1 MRLEPHDIRALCG
14 ELAARCD
21 GAVVQ
26 RAWSGRDD
34 EVLLQLRAP
43 GHTEIVLLAAGTPWA
58 RMHLVPERTTRPEEP
73 APFVALLRK
82 QLVGLRLRG
91 VEARGD
97 DRVAGLV
104 FEGRGE
110 RWKLQAE
117 LTGRH
122 GNLFLLDAGG
132 VIRGSLRANV
142 SHRRELGVGHPYEAP
157 QPRRADQ
164 GADGDDEAPGVLP
177 ALEARD
183 DAPAPLSAW
192 LHERVEAAIA
202 DDEATRRQTDAAR
215 RVRKELERARRRAEK
230 IARDSARAESA
241 GELRRRGELLQS
253 AWGRV
258 ERGAKSVTVV
268 DYYDPA
274 QAEVEIP
281 LDPTR
286 DLAQNVDRY
295 FREARRLDAARA
307 LIEERLAAA
316 RAAEQA
322 LAAALAR
329 IEAEDAEISEL
340 LADLEA
346 RRFLPR
352 EGRTGQPGQRGR
364 SERAAQPARA
374 PYRRFVS
381 RAGREILVGRGARE
395 NDELSLRV
403 ARGRDLWL
411 HVDDAA
417 GAHVIVRLEKGESV
431 DQDTLVDA
439 AILAAHYSKRRE
451 DGVVEVRYARPTDL
465 RKPRGAP
472 AGLVSVLRSKT
483 VTVRMEQERIERLF
497 AEAPTD
503 SFP

>member
-43 GHTEIVLLAAGTPWA
+43 GHTELVLIAAGTPWA
-58 RMHLVPERTTRPEEP
+58 RLHLVPERTARPEEP

-82 QLVGLRLRG
+82 QLVGLRLRE

-97 DRVAGLV
+97 DRVAGLI

-110 RWKLQAE
+110 RWILQAE

-122 GNLFLLDAGG
+122 GNLFLLDAGRT
-132 VIRGSLRANV
+132 IRGSLRANV
-142 SHRRELGVGHPYEAP
+142 SHRRDLSVGHHYEP
-157 QPRRADQ
+157 PEPRGDAE
-164 GADGDDEAPGVLP
+164 GAGPEGEEAPGVLP
-177 ALEARD
+177 ALEASGE
-183 DAPAPLSAW
+183 APAPLSAW
-192 LHERVEAAIA
+192 LHERVEAERTA
-202 DDEATRRQTDAAR
+202 DEAARRQTEAAR
-215 RVRKELERARRRAEK
+215 RVRKALERARRRAQK
-230 IARDSARAESA
+230 IARDSERAESA

-253 AWGRV
+253 TWGRV
-258 ERGAKSVTVV
+258 ERGAQSVSVV
-268 DYYDPA
+268 DYHDPA

-286 DLAQNVDRY
+286 DLAQNIDRY
-295 FREARRLDAARA
+295 YREARRLDAARA

-322 LAAALAR
+322 LADALAR

-340 LADLEA
+340 LADLE
-346 RRFLPR
+346 RRGVLPR
-352 EGRTGQPGQRGR
+352 EGRQAPPARGAR
-364 SERAAQPARA
+364 RPQATRA

-451 DGVVEVRYARPTDL
+451 DGVVEVRCARPTDL
-465 RKPRGAP
+465 RKPKGAP

-483 VTVRMEQERIERLF
+483 VTVRMEPERIERLF